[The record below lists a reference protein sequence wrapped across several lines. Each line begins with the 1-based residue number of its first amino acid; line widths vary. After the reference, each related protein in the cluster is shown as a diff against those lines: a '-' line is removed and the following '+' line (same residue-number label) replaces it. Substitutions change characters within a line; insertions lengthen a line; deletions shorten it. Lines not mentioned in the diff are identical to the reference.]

1 MEATYRVLVHRDADK
16 GVFVA
21 RAPELPG
28 CLAEG
33 ATRAEAIARLEEEMS
48 AQVHNIRQAGGEPP
62 KPVDGGGYSGE
73 ISLKIT
79 PGLHRDLVWQSR
91 DEGVP
96 LEQLLTE
103 MLTRAV
109 EGRGRGQGHAPDGG
123 GQRGDRMGQGYGQ
136 RYHSVMED
144 RANFIEYV
152 RGLETGAPRGPGGGG
167 GGRGGRHRGRGR

>member
-62 KPVDGGGYSGE
+62 RPVDGGGFSGE
-73 ISLKIT
+73 IALKVT
-79 PGLHRDLVWQSR
+79 AALHRDLVWQSR
-91 DEGVP
+91 EEGVP

-103 MLTRAV
+103 L
-109 EGRGRGQGHAPDGG
+109 
-123 GQRGDRMGQGYGQ
+123 
-136 RYHSVMED
+136 
-144 RANFIEYV
+144 
-152 RGLETGAPRGPGGGG
+152 
-167 GGRGGRHRGRGR
+167 

>member
-1 MEATYRVLVHRDADK
+1 
-16 GVFVA
+16 VA

-48 AQVHNIRQAGGEPP
+48 AQVHNIRQAGGDPP
-62 KPVDGGGYSGE
+62 RPVDDGGFSGE
-73 ISLKIT
+73 LAIKVT
-79 PGLHRDLVWQSR
+79 PTLHRDLVWQSR

-103 MLTRAV
+103 MLTRALD
-109 EGRGRGQGHAPDGG
+109 GRGRGHGRPADGAP
-123 GQRGDRMGQGYGQ
+123 RGDRMGQGYGQ

-152 RGLETGAPRGPGGGG
+152 RGLESGGRGMGGGGGGGG
-167 GGRGGRHRGRGR
+167 GGRGRPRRRPASRPRPVVPPPTWPAPR